1 MNETV
6 KTVAINRRS
15 SLGGH
20 WSALTS
26 KYSIYLVLIGMIVVS
41 SFLSPV
47 FLSETN
53 FSNISRQIS
62 ITTILAFG
70 QTLLIICGMIDLA
83 QGSVMALAGLL
94 AVIFFKMTGLLVP
107 SLFVGV
113 LVGVLCNLASGVVVT
128 NFNTPPF
135 IATLAM
141 QTAARGA
148 ALLLTSGQNV
158 YQLKDFVI
166 WGQGILLGI
175 PIPVI
180 FLIGVAIFSW
190 YLLNHWRLG
199 RYIYAIGGNQEAARA
214 SGIKIKR
221 TKLMAFGI
229 NGVFVGLAGVL
240 YMSRVNAG
248 LPNAGVG
255 FEFDAMTAA
264 IIGGTSFSGGVGT
277 AIGTLAGAFIMG
289 FLSNIMN
296 LLGVQSY
303 LQQVIKG
310 AIIVMAV
317 AYDIASKSK
326 RTKTILGNIQERT
339 SG

>member
-1 MNETV
+1 MTSQ
-6 KTVAINRRS
+6 KIK
-15 SLGGH
+15 LGAR

-26 KYSIYLVLIGMIVVS
+26 RYSIYLIMIGMVVVS
-41 SFLSPV
+41 SILSPV

-94 AVIFFKMTGLLVP
+94 AVIFFKATGFLVP
-107 SLFVGV
+107 SLFLGVGV
-113 LVGVLCNLASGVVVT
+113 GVVCNLVSGVIVT
-128 NFNTPPF
+128 RFNTPPF

-141 QTAARGA
+141 QTSARGA

-158 YQLKDFVI
+158 YQLKNFVV
-166 WGQGILLGI
+166 WGQGVILGI
-175 PIPVI
+175 PTPVV
-180 FLIGVAIFSW
+180 FLISVTILTW
-190 YLLNHWRLG
+190 YLLNHSRLG

-214 SGIKIKR
+214 SGIEINKV
-221 TKLMAFGI
+221 KLMAFAV
-229 NGVFVGLAGVL
+229 NGALVGLAGVL

-255 FEFDAMTAA
+255 FEFDAMTSA
-264 IIGGTSFSGGVGT
+264 IIGGTSFSGGIGT

-296 LLGVQSY
+296 LLGIQSY

-317 AYDIASKSK
+317 ASDIASKSK
-326 RTKTILGNIQERT
+326 RTKTILGNVEEKISKEKI
-339 SG
+339 

>member
-1 MNETV
+1 MNQTA
-6 KTVAINRRS
+6 KTGGAKRVS
-15 SLGGH
+15 TLGAN
-20 WSALTS
+20 WSTLTS

-94 AVIFFKMTGLLVP
+94 AVMFYKMTGQLVP

-113 LVGVLCNLASGVVVT
+113 LAGVVCNLASGVVVT
-128 NFNTPPF
+128 RFNTPPF

-148 ALLLTSGQNV
+148 ALLLTSGQNI
-158 YQLKDFVI
+158 YQLQNFVI
-166 WGQGILLGI
+166 WGQGIVLGI
-175 PIPVI
+175 PTPVI

-190 YLLNHWRLG
+190 YLLNHSRLG

-289 FLSNIMN
+289 FLGNIMN

-310 AIIVMAV
+310 GIIVMAV

-326 RTKTILGNIQERT
+326 RTKTLLGNIQERT